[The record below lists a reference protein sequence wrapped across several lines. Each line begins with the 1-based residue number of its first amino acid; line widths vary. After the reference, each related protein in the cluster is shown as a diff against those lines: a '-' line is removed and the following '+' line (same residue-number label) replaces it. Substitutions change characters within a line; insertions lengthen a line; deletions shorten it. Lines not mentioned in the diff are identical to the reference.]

1 MLESFFQPVSRKF
14 AKFARFAKFAKFA
27 KFAQDDDGPTAE
39 SQ

>member
-1 MLESFFQPVSRKF
+1 MASNRSSSMLESFFQPVSRKS
-14 AKFARFAKFAKFA
+14 A

>member
-1 MLESFFQPVSRKF
+1 MLESFFQPVSRKI
-14 AKFARFAKFAKFA
+14 AEFAKFA